1 MAFYLA
7 IFTAAKLIR
16 TLRRMGGVGLLLLG
30 VLSSVLP
37 LPGSVELVTILLSA
51 RHRDVW
57 WYYALMATAGTV
69 IGGYIPF
76 HLGWT
81 GGTQMLARRLSQKQA
96 ETWTR
101 RLYAWGFGAIVFSGL
116 LPPPLPST
124 PLLLAAG
131 AVHYPRQRFIAALT
145 LGRGLRFA
153 LLALLASIYR
163 RKAVRLMNRAVIP
176 MIVIGV
182 LATVGYAL
190 WLWYQGWSHRR
201 AEAAR
206 IAGAASLEQ
215 AGSSPQG

>member
-1 MAFYLA
+1 MTFLLA
-7 IFTAAKLIR
+7 IIAVSKVVR
-16 TLRRMGGVGLLLLG
+16 TLRRMGGTGLLLLG
-30 VLSSVLP
+30 VLTSVLP
-37 LPGSVELVTILLSA
+37 LPGSVEVVTILLSA
-51 RHRDVW
+51 RHRDLW
-57 WYYALMATAGTV
+57 WYYGAMAAVGTV

-81 GGTQMLARRLSQKQA
+81 GGTQLLARRLSKKQA
-96 ETWTR
+96 ETWTG
-101 RLYAWGFGAIVFSGL
+101 RLYLWGFWAIVFSGL

-145 LGRGLRFA
+145 LGRGLRFGM
-153 LLALLASIYR
+153 LALLASIYR
-163 RKAVRLMNRAVIP
+163 RKAVRLMNRALVP

-201 AEAAR
+201 TEAAL
-206 IAGAASLEQ
+206 AAAKGAE
-215 AGSSPQG
+215 SSQTA